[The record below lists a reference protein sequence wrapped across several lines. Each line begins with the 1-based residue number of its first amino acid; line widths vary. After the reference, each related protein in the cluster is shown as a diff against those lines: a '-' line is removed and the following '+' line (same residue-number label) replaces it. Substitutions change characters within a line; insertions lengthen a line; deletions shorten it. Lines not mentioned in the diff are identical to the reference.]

1 MITLTKKSQTFW
13 GLVSGWMCFNSR
25 IWHLSVPTPGTVNL
39 RDPWKNY
46 SAKFDAL
53 VQFDE
58 DHLNFFFFYQSISW
72 KTNKQTNKKKIVDC
86 CSPKS
91 HHQQLKICY
100 PDLKLTIKT
109 FIVLLCLELTSW
121 LKLVNPVDPALLLMR
136 QRLWSTSITKYT
148 FPSATC
154 TLLQL
159 SPKR

>member
-72 KTNKQTNKKKIVDC
+72 KTNKQTNKKKN
-86 CSPKS
+86 SG
-91 HHQQLKICY
+91 
-100 PDLKLTIKT
+100 
-109 FIVLLCLELTSW
+109 
-121 LKLVNPVDPALLLMR
+121 LLLS
-136 QRLWSTSITKYT
+136 QKS
-148 FPSATC
+148 PSAAKN
-154 TLLQL
+154 LLSRSQIND
-159 SPKR
+159 

>member
-58 DHLNFFFFYQSISW
+58 DHLNFFFFFYQSISW
-72 KTNKQTNKKKIVDC
+72 KTNKQTNKKKN
-86 CSPKS
+86 SG
-91 HHQQLKICY
+91 
-100 PDLKLTIKT
+100 
-109 FIVLLCLELTSW
+109 
-121 LKLVNPVDPALLLMR
+121 LLLS
-136 QRLWSTSITKYT
+136 QKS
-148 FPSATC
+148 PSAAKN
-154 TLLQL
+154 LLSRSQIND
-159 SPKR
+159 

>member
-58 DHLNFFFFYQSISW
+58 DHLNFFFFLPIY
-72 KTNKQTNKKKIVDC
+72 KLENKQTNKLKK
-86 CSPKS
+86 K
-91 HHQQLKICY
+91 
-100 PDLKLTIKT
+100 
-109 FIVLLCLELTSW
+109 
-121 LKLVNPVDPALLLMR
+121 
-136 QRLWSTSITKYT
+136 
-148 FPSATC
+148 
-154 TLLQL
+154 
-159 SPKR
+159 

>member
-58 DHLNFFFFYQSISW
+58 DHLIFFFFLPIY
-72 KTNKQTNKKKIVDC
+72 KLENKQTKKN
-86 CSPKS
+86 SG
-91 HHQQLKICY
+91 
-100 PDLKLTIKT
+100 
-109 FIVLLCLELTSW
+109 
-121 LKLVNPVDPALLLMR
+121 LLLS
-136 QRLWSTSITKYT
+136 QKS
-148 FPSATC
+148 PSAAKN
-154 TLLQL
+154 LLSRSQIND
-159 SPKR
+159 